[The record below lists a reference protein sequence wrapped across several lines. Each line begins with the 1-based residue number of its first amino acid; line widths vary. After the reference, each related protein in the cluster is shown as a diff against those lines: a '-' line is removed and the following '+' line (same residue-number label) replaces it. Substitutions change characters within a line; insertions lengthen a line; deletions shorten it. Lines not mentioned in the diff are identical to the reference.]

1 MSANLAPR
9 LPSGQIVKRRII
21 AGSSGGRSKSAQPI
35 AKKARGGRKPKAT
48 VDELPARPVSRT
60 SSRKTR
66 EAILDGALIEFSEK
80 GFDGARI
87 DEIARRAAVNKNLL
101 YHHYGSKDGLFTALL
116 ERTYDTIRRRQK
128 DLQLRGMDPV
138 EGMRKL
144 VIFTG
149 RIWVRFPEFLR
160 LLQSENL
167 NGGRHVRASTEI
179 PRMYNPL
186 LDTIDDLLERG
197 TGLGVFR
204 KNIDPIDLYISIS
217 ALTAHYIT
225 NHHTFEALFG
235 QRLLAP
241 RRIMQRLEHA
251 AEMVERYLLAKQT

>member
-1 MSANLAPR
+1 LTAAPAFAQASR
-9 LPSGQIVKRRII
+9 ELSGKPPVLKTARQASTTDI
-21 AGSSGGRSKSAQPI
+21 ATERNRS
-35 AKKARGGRKPKAT
+35 
-48 VDELPARPVSRT
+48 RPVSRE

-66 EAILDGALIEFSEK
+66 EMILDGALAEFAEK

-87 DEIARRAAVNKNLL
+87 DEIALRAGVNKNLL
-101 YHHYGSKDGLFTALL
+101 YHHYGNKDGLFTALL

-144 VIFTG
+144 VTFTG
-149 RIWVRFPEFLR
+149 RIWVQFPEFLR

-167 NGGRHVRASTEI
+167 NGGRHVRASSEI
-179 PRMYNPL
+179 PKMYNPL
-186 LDTIDDLLERG
+186 LDTIGELLERG
-197 TGLGVFR
+197 AGAGVFR
-204 KNIDPIDLYISIS
+204 KDVDPIDLYISIS

-235 QRLLAP
+235 QRLMSSK
-241 RRIMQRLEHA
+241 RVKQRLEHA
-251 AEMVERYLLAKQT
+251 ADMVERYLLAG

>member
-1 MSANLAPR
+1 LTGSA
-9 LPSGQIVKRRII
+9 
-21 AGSSGGRSKSAQPI
+21 RSRKLRADSNGAQPVRNT
-35 AKKARGGRKPKAT
+35 AQQQSARIEAE
-48 VDELPARPVSRT
+48 ELPARPVSRE

-66 EAILDGALIEFSEK
+66 EMILDGALAEFSAK

-87 DEIARRAAVNKNLL
+87 DEIALRAGVNKNLL

-149 RIWVRFPEFLR
+149 RIWVQFPQFLR

-167 NGGRHVRASTEI
+167 NGGRHVRASAQI
-179 PRMYNPL
+179 QRMYDPL
-186 LDTIDDLLERG
+186 LETINELLERG
-197 TGLGVFR
+197 TRAGIFR
-204 KNIDPIDLYISIS
+204 KNVDPIDLYISIS

-235 QRLLAP
+235 QRLLGPA
-241 RRIMQRLEHA
+241 RIKQRLEHA
-251 AEMVERYLLAKQT
+251 ADMVERYLLTE

>member
-1 MSANLAPR
+1 MIKQAT
-9 LPSGQIVKRRII
+9 
-21 AGSSGGRSKSAQPI
+21 
-35 AKKARGGRKPKAT
+35 KAVESVSEA
-48 VDELPARPVSRT
+48 VPARPVSRE

-66 EAILDGALIEFSEK
+66 ETILDGALIEFAEK

-87 DEIARRAAVNKNLL
+87 DEIALRAGVNKNLL

-144 VIFTG
+144 VMFTG
-149 RIWVRFPEFLR
+149 RVWVQFPEFLR

-167 NGGRHVRASTEI
+167 NGGRHVRASREI
-179 PRMYNPL
+179 QRMYNPL
-186 LDTIDDLLERG
+186 LDTIDELLERG
-197 TGLGVFR
+197 TRMGVFR

-235 QRLLAP
+235 QRLLAAN
-241 RRIMQRLEHA
+241 RVKQRLEHA
-251 AEMVERYLLAKQT
+251 ADMVERFLLAKVT

>member
-1 MSANLAPR
+1 MPQTAA
-9 LPSGQIVKRRII
+9 
-21 AGSSGGRSKSAQPI
+21 
-35 AKKARGGRKPKAT
+35 AT
-48 VDELPARPVSRT
+48 RPVSRE

-66 EAILDGALIEFSEK
+66 EMILDGALIEFSEK

-87 DEIARRAAVNKNLL
+87 DEIALRAGVNKNLL

-116 ERTYDTIRRRQK
+116 ERTYDAIRRRQK

-138 EGMRKL
+138 EGMRRL

-149 RIWVRFPEFLR
+149 RIWVQFPEFLR

-167 NGGRHVRASTEI
+167 NGGRHVRASGEI
-179 PRMYNPL
+179 QRMYDPL
-186 LDTIDDLLERG
+186 LETIRELLERG
-197 TGLGVFR
+197 THRGVFR
-204 KNIDPIDLYISIS
+204 ENLDPVDLYISIS

-241 RRIMQRLEHA
+241 ARVKQRLEHA
-251 AEMVERYLLAKQT
+251 ADMVERFLLRTS

>member
-1 MSANLAPR
+1 MLKSSRPPSARDAA
-9 LPSGQIVKRRII
+9 SE
-21 AGSSGGRSKSAQPI
+21 ASAS
-35 AKKARGGRKPKAT
+35 
-48 VDELPARPVSRT
+48 RPVSRE

-66 EAILDGALIEFSEK
+66 EMILDGALAEFSEK

-87 DEIARRAAVNKNLL
+87 DEIALRAGVNKNLL

-144 VIFTG
+144 VMFTG
-149 RIWVRFPEFLR
+149 RIWVQFPEFLR

-179 PRMYNPL
+179 PQMYNPL
-186 LDTIDDLLERG
+186 LDTIRELLERG
-197 TGLGVFR
+197 TEAGVFR
-204 KNIDPIDLYISIS
+204 RNVDPIDLYISIS

-235 QRLLAP
+235 QRLMSP
-241 RRIMQRLEHA
+241 QRVKQRLEHA
-251 AEMVERYLLAKQT
+251 ADMVERYLLVTPKLTNRSR

>member
-1 MSANLAPR
+1 ML
-9 LPSGQIVKRRII
+9 
-21 AGSSGGRSKSAQPI
+21 KSARQPSTRD
-35 AKKARGGRKPKAT
+35 AAT
-48 VDELPARPVSRT
+48 DAVPARPVSRE

-66 EAILDGALIEFSEK
+66 EMILDGALTEFSEK

-87 DEIARRAAVNKNLL
+87 DEIALRAGVNKNLL

-138 EGMRKL
+138 VGMRKL

-149 RIWVRFPEFLR
+149 RIWVQFPEFLR

-167 NGGRHVRASTEI
+167 NGGRHVRASSEI
-179 PRMYNPL
+179 PKMYDPL
-186 LDTIDDLLERG
+186 LDTIGELLERG
-197 TGLGVFR
+197 SNTGVFR
-204 KNIDPIDLYISIS
+204 KDVDPIDLYISIS

-235 QRLLAP
+235 QRLMSP
-241 RRIMQRLEHA
+241 QRIKQRLEHA
-251 AEMVERYLLAKQT
+251 ADMVERYLLAPPKLTKRST